1 MESIKSNIILM
12 IDMFKKLN
20 TQDKISFVEQV
31 NANFNI
37 YHKESPILIE
47 LYYMQIMILIDATLQ
62 INWLYL
68 QTAYLA
74 KLSNDTMQMIAKKF
88 AMNVETPVKSLSSR
102 IPNQRSRTAKLNST
116 LKPTV
121 QIL

>member
-1 MESIKSNIILM
+1 M